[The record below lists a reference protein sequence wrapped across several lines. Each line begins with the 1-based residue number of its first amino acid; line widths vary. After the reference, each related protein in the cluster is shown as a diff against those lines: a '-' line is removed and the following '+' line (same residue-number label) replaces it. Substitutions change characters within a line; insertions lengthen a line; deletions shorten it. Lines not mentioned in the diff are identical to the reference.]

1 MVIFLGRD
9 CHFLGQ
15 IGNSI
20 TCDEMVIFLRRDF
33 HFIRTSWRFH
43 NLGRV
48 GHVLWTRWSPFN
60 KFGKLKILR
69 GMHFVIIGG
78 IRSNYWGGYK
88 PPISPCFGT
97 AGYDQ
102 SNHKN
107 RQSGRTPTQKSRKM
121 KRER

>member
-9 CHFLGQ
+9 CHFLGR

-78 IRSNYWGGYK
+78 MGSNYWGDIN
-88 PPISPCFGT
+88 PPSLPALAPLAMTNQTIKIGSPEEHRHT
-97 AGYDQ
+97 
-102 SNHKN
+102 N
-107 RQSGRTPTQKSRKM
+107 RGR
-121 KRER
+121 